1 MESKEIIGDL
11 FPQLPHVK
19 PKKNKELYCGGCK
32 YFPFSGKQK
41 ERCGKVYWTVNATD
55 NACCH
60 YKRRPKKRVSGAA
73 KQTILPRQMWKPC
86 EECGRWLK
94 TAASIQEGVGHG
106 CKRKREGK
114 ATE

>member
-1 MESKEIIGDL
+1 MERKEIIDEL
-11 FPQLPHVK
+11 FPWLPKEK
-19 PKKNKELYCGGCK
+19 PKEEKPLFCGGCK

-41 ERCGKVYWTVNATD
+41 ERCRKVYWTVNATD

-60 YKRRPKKRVSGAA
+60 YKRRPRKRASKAA
-73 KQTILPRQMWKPC
+73 QQTILPRQMWKPC

-106 CKRKREGK
+106 CKRKKERMK
-114 ATE
+114 D